1 MSPRDLHRTRGLPVL
16 EEALILA
23 VDDTP
28 ANLVALERVL
38 GSIEAR
44 IIRASSGEEAL
55 ALCLR
60 HRFALAI
67 LDVQMPGMDGYELA
81 EILLGDPATSRTPI
95 IFMTAAFFDERHIF
109 KGYVTG
115 AVDYIIK
122 PYNPEMLQA
131 KVRVFLELAQQRQQL
146 EQMLIERNRA
156 LDASEDR
163 FDDLFELAP
172 QALLMGR
179 PDGSIQQSNV
189 AAAALFGYSQE
200 GLKACQIGDLLPDFR
215 LSAAGLPA
223 STLENTADLR
233 DLGEVPTWTA
243 RRRDGGTL
251 RVEVRVSH
259 TEIGGQTRTLISVT
273 DVSERVRAFESVQRS
288 LREKEVLLKEVHHR
302 VKNNLQVVSS
312 LLGLQSAKSTA
323 EEVQVILEDCV
334 GRVRSMAIVHEQLYG
349 SDSLSE
355 INLGE
360 YVRSLGDIL
369 CGTYAAGTRLVVNA
383 DENVKVSIEV
393 ATPLGLLLNEIITN
407 ALKHG
412 LLPRQLERR
421 RRTGPHCDLLIE
433 IRSGAESTDIVITD
447 SGPGLPENATRQ
459 NSTSIGMELIRG
471 LSRQIGAALSFHSE
485 DGLQVALKLAP
496 ACAD

>member
-1 MSPRDLHRTRGLPVL
+1 
-16 EEALILA
+16 
-23 VDDTP
+23 
-28 ANLVALERVL
+28 
-38 GSIEAR
+38 
-44 IIRASSGEEAL
+44 
-55 ALCLR
+55 
-60 HRFALAI
+60 
-67 LDVQMPGMDGYELA
+67 
-81 EILLGDPATSRTPI
+81 
-95 IFMTAAFFDERHIF
+95 
-109 KGYVTG
+109 
-115 AVDYIIK
+115 
-122 PYNPEMLQA
+122 
-131 KVRVFLELAQQRQQL
+131 
-146 EQMLIERNRA
+146 MLIERNRA

-259 TEIGGQTRTLISVT
+259 TEIGGQTRTLISVS
-273 DVSERVRAFESVQRS
+273 DVSERVRAFEAVQRS

-496 ACAD
+496 ARAD

>member
-146 EQMLIERNRA
+146 ERMLIERNRA

-259 TEIGGQTRTLISVT
+259 TEIGGQTRTLISVS

-349 SDSLSE
+349 SDSL
-355 INLGE
+355 
-360 YVRSLGDIL
+360 
-369 CGTYAAGTRLVVNA
+369 
-383 DENVKVSIEV
+383 
-393 ATPLGLLLNEIITN
+393 
-407 ALKHG
+407 
-412 LLPRQLERR
+412 
-421 RRTGPHCDLLIE
+421 
-433 IRSGAESTDIVITD
+433 
-447 SGPGLPENATRQ
+447 
-459 NSTSIGMELIRG
+459 
-471 LSRQIGAALSFHSE
+471 
-485 DGLQVALKLAP
+485 
-496 ACAD
+496 